1 MEKHAPNIRGKLNT
15 FSFFYIKNHLRYGEY
30 LNYGPLDTDK
40 YDFHVT
46 VGAVSTLNGTTKGNN
61 TGKHSKDE

>member
-1 MEKHAPNIRGKLNT
+1 MEKRAPHICSK
-15 FSFFYIKNHLRYGEY
+15 KNHLPRYGDY

-61 TGKHSKDE
+61 AGKHFKDE